1 MKLAKFYLASFVVF
15 VLFLSGV
22 SLVAAAQP
30 KMKGPRYR
38 VAVVD
43 FRDEFS
49 GVGTTAA
56 GTANP
61 WADAVNAFTNMVNR
75 SYPGSGAKTVGAGAT
90 KMLET
95 ALAKSGMFDVYTR
108 AEMDKVLK
116 EQALGQTGM
125 ITAQSAAKT
134 GQMIGVNVIVVGAVT
149 EFGEKVDGVN
159 VFFVAGGKKSTARV
173 VIDVQLIDTTTGK
186 IIKALSAEGEEANA
200 GVSLF
205 VISGGT
211 SLDDTK
217 VGKAMRKAIN
227 KLVDEIA
234 AEIANIPWSTR
245 IVKANGGTVYISGG
259 AGANLQPGM
268 KFLVYRAGEE
278 LIDPETGESL
288 GKEETL
294 AGEIMVTQ
302 VLEKMSKAAV
312 VSGTGF
318 SKGDVVRLKD

>member
-1 MKLAKFYLASFVVF
+1 MRRLGFLLFFLAGIVIVSGLAPVPAAGAMKS
-15 VLFLSGV
+15 
-22 SLVAAAQP
+22 P
-30 KMKGPRYR
+30 KYR
-38 VAVVD
+38 LAVVD

-49 GVGTTAA
+49 GVSTSA
-56 GTANP
+56 GGNANA
-61 WADAVNAFTNMVNR
+61 WADAMNAYSNMVNK
-75 SYPGSGAKTVGAGAT
+75 SYPGAGARTVGAGAT

-125 ITAQSAAKT
+125 TTAQSAAKT

-149 EFGEKVDGVN
+149 EFGEKVEGVN
-159 VFFVAGGKKSTARV
+159 VFFLAGGKKSTARV

-186 IIKALSAEGEEANA
+186 IVKALSAEGEEANA

-205 VISGGT
+205 VVSGGT

-227 KLVDEIA
+227 KLVNDIS
-234 AEIANIPWSTR
+234 AEMANIPWSGT
-245 IVKANGGTVYISGG
+245 VLKADGSTVYIN
-259 AGANLQPGM
+259 AGANSNMQSGM

-278 LIDPETGESL
+278 LIDPGTGESL

-302 VLEKMSKAAV
+302 VLEKVSKAAI
-312 VSGTGF
+312 VSGMGF
-318 SKGDVVRLKD
+318 SKGDVIRMKQ

>member
-1 MKLAKFYLASFVVF
+1 MRVTRFYIVLFVVAA
-15 VLFLSGV
+15 FLSTM
-22 SLVAAAQP
+22 SSAAFGQA

-61 WADAVNAFTNMVNR
+61 WADAVNAFTNLVNR

-125 ITAQSAAKT
+125 ITPQSAAKT

-186 IIKALSAEGEEANA
+186 IIKALSAEGEESNA

-205 VISGGT
+205 VVSGGT

-227 KLVDEIA
+227 KLVDEIS
-234 AEIANIPWSTR
+234 AEIAKIPWSTK
-245 IVKANGGTVYISGG
+245 IVKAQGSTVYISGG
-259 AGANLQPGM
+259 ASANLQPGM

-278 LIDPETGESL
+278 LVDPETGESL

-302 VLEKMSKAAV
+302 VLEKMSKAVV
-312 VSGTGF
+312 VSGMGF
-318 SKGDVVRLKD
+318 SRGDVVRLKD

>member
-1 MKLAKFYLASFVVF
+1 MNRIYRTLLFFLPMVF
-15 VLFLSGV
+15 LLFHTSESSG
-22 SLVAAAQP
+22 QP

-61 WADAVNAFTNMVNR
+61 WSDAINAFTNLVNK
-75 SYPGSGAKTVGAGAT
+75 SYPGAGSKTVGAGAT

-186 IIKALSAEGEEANA
+186 IVKALSAEGEESNA

-205 VISGGT
+205 VVSGGT

-227 KLVDEIA
+227 KLVDEIS
-234 AEIANIPWSTR
+234 AEIANIPWSTKV
-245 IVKANGGTVYISGG
+245 VKAAAGTVYISGG
-259 AGANLQPGM
+259 ATANIQPGM

-312 VSGTGF
+312 VSGMGF
-318 SKGDVVRLKD
+318 SKGDIVRLKE